1 MTSANPALIPY
12 SYVLDTSAVVAVLN
26 RESGYDVVL
35 PLLDQSVISTV
46 NWAEVVSLAM
56 TGRLLGGAN
65 GQSRDEVLEALL
77 AAKELLDHLGLSTTE
92 FTLPEAELSGFISSP
107 TRPLGL
113 SLGDRACLSLGLSL
127 NLPILTADRNWDRVD
142 LGAQV
147 RQIR

>member
-1 MTSANPALIPY
+1 M
-12 SYVLDTSAVVAVLN
+12 LN
-26 RESGYDVVL
+26 RESGYDIVL

-56 TGRLLGGAN
+56 TGRLRASAS
-65 GQSRDEVLEALL
+65 GQSNDEVLAAVLG
-77 AAKELLDHLGLSTTE
+77 AKELLDHLGLSTTD
-92 FTLPEAELSGFISSP
+92 FTLPEAELSGLISPP

-127 NLPILTADRNWDRVD
+127 NLPILTADRSWDRVD
-142 LGAQV
+142 VGASV